1 MFHNDG
7 EAQVPMS
14 GADSEDQ
21 QNLDPVVSKEVCRKL
36 SYSYFSFFKAHTKN
50 VRSKKGDNSM
60 AHLNI
65 QDKNK
70 QIDRQT
76 DIDILI

>member
-14 GADSEDQ
+14 DADSEDQ

-36 SYSYFSFFKAHTKN
+36 SYLSISLFLRHAQK
-50 VRSKKGDNSM
+50 M
-60 AHLNI
+60 
-65 QDKNK
+65 
-70 QIDRQT
+70 
-76 DIDILI
+76 